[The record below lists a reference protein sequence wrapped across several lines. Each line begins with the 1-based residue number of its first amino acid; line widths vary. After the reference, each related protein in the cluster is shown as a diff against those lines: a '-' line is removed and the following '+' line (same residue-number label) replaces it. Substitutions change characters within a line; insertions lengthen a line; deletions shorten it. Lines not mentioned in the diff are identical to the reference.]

1 MPPNDVVNIFL
12 VNDVLNVVKYK
23 KALGTKFPEIVIHA
37 AAKEEEVGDFI
48 EVTNVLLTGRISD
61 LVEG

>member
-1 MPPNDVVNIFL
+1 MNLL
-12 VNDVLNVVKYK
+12 VLHQQANEYK